1 MAKLNSRKGKNR
13 NKKQREAAELSKAA
27 AELAEISRK
36 RKRAA
41 AEADGT
47 SAKRHKHVPQKV
59 GRGGKREKLDV
70 DELDSPSRA
79 QVERSRRNMAAHRLR
94 KKGGGVTKVSQAV
107 LDNPTEAW
115 REKQKATGHVNKNP
129 DDKSMPRCSVLQWQV
144 FCVSCSVGKGP
155 GMSGARGYKVLI
167 VIDFFSL
174 FRLTGAATRQPAL
187 LRKSQYSVPTGTQP
201 TAVGCQY
208 QAHSITDPRTRH
220 CLHFNTAT
228 LVRSLLC
235 TSLLRA
241 LWLDISSCGWI
252 TFVIAEQIAERSH

>member
-79 QVERSRRNMAAHRLR
+79 QVERSRRNIAAHRLR

-144 FCVSCSVGKGP
+144 FCVSCSVWKGP
-155 GMSGARGYKVLI
+155 RMSGARGYKVLI

-174 FRLTGAATRQPAL
+174 FRLTGAATRHHRIPIFT
-187 LRKSQYSVPTGTQP
+187 RVCPSV
-201 TAVGCQY
+201 V
-208 QAHSITDPRTRH
+208 
-220 CLHFNTAT
+220 F
-228 LVRSLLC
+228 
-235 TSLLRA
+235 
-241 LWLDISSCGWI
+241 
-252 TFVIAEQIAERSH
+252 